1 MSTNVTRRNFVKLAG
16 AAAATSA
23 LAACGGSD
31 GGTDAG
37 SAAAADGAAFTFG
50 HIGPLTGDIAIYGK
64 ATEIGAQVAI
74 NEVNEAGTTAATL
87 LSADDQGDG
96 EISVNAYHDLLDQ
109 GMQILVGCTTT
120 GACVAVSSETNVDRV
135 FQLTPS
141 ASSADVV
148 GDDTGVASSEP
159 RKDNVFQMCFTD
171 PAQGE
176 FASNLMKEHGLGT
189 KIGVIYRSDDAYST
203 GILATFKATCEANGQ
218 EIVAEEA
225 FTGDNATDFNA
236 QLNSCKDAGADLVFL
251 PIYYTPA
258 SLILAQADSMGYA
271 PTFFGVDGMDGIL
284 DLEGFDAALAEG
296 VMFLTPF
303 TAFATDDA
311 TVDFVAKYEELSD
324 GTAPNQFAADA
335 YDCVKA
341 IVQAIEANGIT
352 PDMSTEEICDA
363 LIAAF
368 TAEDFSYSGLTG
380 TDMTWDETGMVTK
393 DPQLFVIKG
402 GAYEAM

>member
-148 GDDTGVASSEP
+148 GDDTGAASSEP

-203 GILATFKATCEANGQ
+203 GILATFKETCEANGQ

-284 DLEGFDAALAEG
+284 DLEGFDAALAED

-303 TAFATDDA
+303 T
-311 TVDFVAKYEELSD
+311 
-324 GTAPNQFAADA
+324 PNQFAADA